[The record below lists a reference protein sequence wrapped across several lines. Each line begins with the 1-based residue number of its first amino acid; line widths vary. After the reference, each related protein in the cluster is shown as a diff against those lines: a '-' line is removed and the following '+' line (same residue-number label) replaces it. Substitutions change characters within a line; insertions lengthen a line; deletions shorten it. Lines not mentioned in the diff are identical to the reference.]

1 MTTVCVFGG
10 TGFLGRR
17 LVRWLAGEGATL
29 RVVVRSPERA
39 RSVLDLVKSYQI
51 GYSPS

>member
-17 LVRWLAGEGATL
+17 LVRRLAGEGASL
-29 RVVVRSPERA
+29 RVAVRSPERA
-39 RSVLDLVKSYQI
+39 QAIEDIVPTYIPD
-51 GYSPS
+51 